1 MGILG
6 IKGNAMCEA
15 LYLATL
21 VGLVLGVLW
30 LVMT

>member
-15 LYLATL
+15 VYLA
-21 VGLVLGVLW
+21 VVFGLVLGVLW
-30 LVMT
+30 LVVT